1 MKILL
6 FNKSEKK
13 ICVFFDFL
21 KKWNLFKSFLLV
33 CIGWF
38 DRLFWESKIK
48 KKKKDLTAENDLVWF
63 DRRIK
68 QFFFWF
74 LNISNPLR
82 SDHILHLWSSCEN
95 DDKLITSTNG
105 SSLQVN
111 LIFFFFFFCL
121 SKSGFGALVKD
132 IFFKNSSKWKK
143 IKLCILLNAKFLQ
156 YRMIVLFSPF
166 QTKNW
171 AFQFLPSFGFCR
183 SIRKKNLSNPNRFWK
198 TYQKVSIF
206 LLSICDGQ
214 SKNREI
220 LFASWFWLSRRNFH
234 PSIFWKWK
242 EGLIY

>member
-1 MKILL
+1 MILFDL
-6 FNKSEKK
+6 IEESNN
-13 ICVFFDFL
+13 FFF
-21 KKWNLFKSFLLV
+21 
-33 CIGWF
+33 G
-38 DRLFWESKIK
+38 FWISQIPWGVIIFSIY
-48 KKKKDLTAENDLVWF
+48 DLVVKMMINWSLPQMALLC
-63 DRRIK
+63 K
-68 QFFFWF
+68 S
-74 LNISNPLR
+74 IS
-82 SDHILHLWSSCEN
+82 S
-95 DDKLITSTNG
+95 
-105 SSLQVN
+105 
-111 LIFFFFFFCL
+111 FFFFFCL

-242 EGLIY
+242 EGLSFIFFLFKKDSLVL